1 MSRLGRLAG
10 LVAVVAVLAGCGEVN
25 PGVAVKAGDEDISV
39 REVDELTGEYCDAL
53 HDQLETNGQVV
64 PLRYFRGGIAGVLAQ
79 RSVAE
84 QVADE
89 YDVEA
94 GSVYGEKVSQL
105 ERSVRVL
112 DEDVQ
117 DAVVTV
123 ESASAYVEGVQAA
136 VGQRLLAQ
144 EGARGAKYSER
155 VARGKKAF
163 EDWVSENGVTFDPQL
178 GIAMVKG
185 DIQTVDTSVSFAV
198 GEDATAGAA
207 EQPDPAYAE
216 SLPDAHRCG

>member
-1 MSRLGRLAG
+1 MPRPGRLAG
-10 LVAVVAVLAGCGEVN
+10 LVVVAAVLAGCGDVN
-25 PGVAVKAGDEDISV
+25 PGVAVRAGEESISV
-39 REVDELTGEYCDAL
+39 NEVDELTGEYCDAL
-53 HDQLETNGQVV
+53 QEQLETNGQVV

-89 YDVEA
+89 YAVEP
-94 GSVYGEKVSQL
+94 GSVYDEKVSQL

-112 DEDVQ
+112 DEDVR

-136 VGQRLLAQ
+136 VGKAVLAE
-144 EGARGAKYSER
+144 EGAPGAKYTEQ
-155 VARGKKAF
+155 VARGKKVF
-163 EDWVSENGVTFDPQL
+163 EDWVSEHGVSFDPQL

-185 DIQTVDTSVSFAV
+185 DIQTVDTSVSYAV

-207 EQPDPAYAE
+207 EQPDPAYAK